1 MNYFGHVETNNTF
14 MNRNQVIA
22 KIKSMMKLQE
32 STDFDGEASA
42 AAAMIDKL
50 CAKHGITLQ
59 EATEVIATDE
69 VFSEFNK
76 MDSSYATLLNAVA
89 NFYDAKAYIN
99 NGGVNRQ
106 YKVIG
111 SEAQQI
117 QVNLYFEY
125 LLNAMNREADLA
137 YKAEKVIADLVGKT
151 ISRSFKTNFKKAFAY
166 QVQDRLIEMKKEEG
180 RVHEDK
186 DAVTKAL
193 STRRF
198 SRGKSMKG
206 AVGDGASVGASVGSG
221 VSLNRQT
228 TGSSAKQLC
237 GV

>member
-1 MNYFGHVETNNTF
+1 
-14 MNRNQVIA
+14 MNRQQVIA
-22 KIKSMMKLQE
+22 KIKSMLKLQE

-42 AAAMIDKL
+42 AASMIDKL
-50 CAKHGITLQ
+50 CAKYGITLQ

-69 VFSEFNK
+69 QFSTFKK
-76 MDSSYATLLNAVA
+76 MDEAYAILLNAVA

-99 NGGVNRQ
+99 NSVNG
-106 YKVIG
+106 KSFNVIG

-125 LLNAMNREADLA
+125 LLEVMNREADKA
-137 YKAEKVIADLVGKT
+137 YLAEKVIAELTGKT
-151 ISRSFKTNFKKAFAY
+151 TNRSFKVNFKKAFSR
-166 QVQDRLIEMKKEEG
+166 QVQERLIQMKKDEN

-186 DAVTKAL
+186 NAVDKAL

-198 SRGKSMKG
+198 GRGRSMKG
-206 AVGDGASVGASVGSG
+206 AVGDGAGAGANVGSG
-221 VSLNRQT
+221 VSLNRQAS
-228 TGSSAKQLC
+228 GSTAKQLC